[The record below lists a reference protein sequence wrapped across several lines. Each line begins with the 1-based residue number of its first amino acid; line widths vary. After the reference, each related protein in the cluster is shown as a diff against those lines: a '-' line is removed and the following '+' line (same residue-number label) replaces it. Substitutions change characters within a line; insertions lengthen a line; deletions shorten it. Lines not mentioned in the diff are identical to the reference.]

1 MLETCSTDLEEEW
14 SHIAVMNSHFSF
26 LPSSEI
32 ESGSDISDGD
42 ELDDGSSSED
52 FEMNDHC
59 REELEI
65 EQDLRVL
72 FSPN

>member
-1 MLETCSTDLEEEW
+1 
-14 SHIAVMNSHFSF
+14 MNSHFSF
-26 LPSSEI
+26 VPSSGI
-32 ESGSDISDGD
+32 ESGSDMSDGD
-42 ELDDGSSSED
+42 EFEDNGSSED

>member
-1 MLETCSTDLEEEW
+1 
-14 SHIAVMNSHFSF
+14 MNSHFSF
-26 LPSSEI
+26 VPSSGT
-32 ESGSDISDGD
+32 ESGSDISDGESIGD
-42 ELDDGSSSED
+42 EFEDNGSSED

>member
-1 MLETCSTDLEEEW
+1 
-14 SHIAVMNSHFSF
+14 MNSHFSF
-26 LPSSEI
+26 VPSSDI
-32 ESGSDISDGD
+32 ESGSDVSDGGD
-42 ELDDGSSSED
+42 FEDGSSSED
-52 FEMNDHC
+52 FEMNDYC

>member
-1 MLETCSTDLEEEW
+1 MLETGSIDLEEEW
-14 SHIAVMNSHFSF
+14 SHIAVMNSNFSF
-26 LPSSEI
+26 VPSSDI
-32 ESGSDISDGD
+32 ESGSDVSDGV
-42 ELDDGSSSED
+42 EFEDDGSSED
-52 FEMNDHC
+52 FEMNDYC

>member
-1 MLETCSTDLEEEW
+1 
-14 SHIAVMNSHFSF
+14 MNSHFSF
-26 LPSSEI
+26 VPSSDI
-32 ESGSDISDGD
+32 ESGSDIVSDGG
-42 ELDDGSSSED
+42 EFDDGGSSED
-52 FEMNDHC
+52 FEINDYC

>member
-1 MLETCSTDLEEEW
+1 
-14 SHIAVMNSHFSF
+14 MNSHFSF
-26 LPSSEI
+26 VPSSDI
-32 ESGSDISDGD
+32 ESGSDLSDGG
-42 ELDDGSSSED
+42 EFEDGGSSED
-52 FEMNDHC
+52 FEINDYC

>member
-1 MLETCSTDLEEEW
+1 
-14 SHIAVMNSHFSF
+14 MNSHFSF
-26 LPSSEI
+26 VPSSGI
-32 ESGSDISDGD
+32 ESGSDMSDGEFED
-42 ELDDGSSSED
+42 NGSSED

>member
-1 MLETCSTDLEEEW
+1 
-14 SHIAVMNSHFSF
+14 MNSHFSF

-42 ELDDGSSSED
+42 ELEDGSSSED